1 MYKIRKELQPARP
14 QATFKTRDELAVMLS
29 ELDDC
34 MPQLIVDHPDNA
46 DFMPLFADRADAIAR
61 QADAADHPWLLDRVD
76 ALLEKNGMQ
85 DDEYLPPHDLLL
97 A

>member
-1 MYKIRKELQPARP
+1 MSWPSCCRSWTTACRSFPAGHRRDP
-14 QATFKTRDELAVMLS
+14 ATTGGL
-29 ELDDC
+29 
-34 MPQLIVDHPDNA
+34 
-46 DFMPLFADRADAIAR
+46 